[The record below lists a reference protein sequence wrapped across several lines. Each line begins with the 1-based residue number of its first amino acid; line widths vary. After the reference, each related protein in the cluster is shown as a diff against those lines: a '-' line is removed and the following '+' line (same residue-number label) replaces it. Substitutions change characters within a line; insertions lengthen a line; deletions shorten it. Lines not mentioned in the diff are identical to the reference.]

1 MAAITLSKLNK
12 HYGSLFHAV
21 KDVDLEIADKEFVAL
36 VGPSGCGKSTT
47 LRMIAG
53 LEDITSGDIR
63 IGDRLVNNLPPR
75 DRDIAMVFQNYA
87 LYQHMSVYDNLAFGL
102 RNKKTAEAE
111 IKAAIDRAAG
121 MLGLH
126 ELLQRKPKQ
135 LSGGQQQR
143 VALGRCIVRNPQ
155 VFLFDEPLSNLDAK
169 LRAQMRIEIK
179 RLHAEIPT
187 TSVFVTHDQVEA
199 MTLGDRVVIMRD
211 GRVQQIGT
219 PLQVYGKP
227 ANKFVAGF
235 IGAPAMNFI
244 DVTVRSEAGA
254 DVGRGRRSAADGRR
268 RGRACARGLQRPAR
282 DPGHAAGAPRARR
295 GRPGPWFRCP
305 RRGGRTARLRD
316 LAGDEGRRR
325 QRHRRPRAC
334 RNRRSRAATRS
345 AFRRSPAVCIS
356 SIPRPSC
363 RFRREIR
370 PKRRSLLPRCCQ
382 DDRGSRKMEPS
393 RPSRIVSPVTEQVRH
408 AAGTRNSGHE
418 LRGGGR
424 CLRHRVELPTQ
435 DRRHRR

>member
-21 KDVDLEIADKEFVAL
+21 KDVDLDIADKEFVAL

-53 LEDITSGDIR
+53 LEDITSGEIR
-63 IGDRLVNNLPPR
+63 IGDRLVNHLPPR

-87 LYQHMSVYDNLAFGL
+87 LYQHLSVYDNLAFGL
-102 RNKKTAEAE
+102 RNKKTPEAE
-111 IKAAIDRAAG
+111 IKVAIDRAAE

-126 ELLQRKPKQ
+126 DMLQRKPKQ

-179 RLHAEIPT
+179 RLHAAIPT

-211 GRVQQIGT
+211 GRVQQVGT
-219 PLQVYGKP
+219 PLAVYGKP
-227 ANKFVAGF
+227 ANKFVASF

-244 DVTVRSEAGA
+244 DVTVHSEAGSTAVEAAGLRLKVQEA
-254 DVGRGRRSAADGRR
+254 DARALGPHHGRQVILGVRPEHLVLGDGAPGTSFDARVDVVEQLGSEILLETKVGGTSVTVARVPAETEV
-268 RGRACARGLQRPAR
+268 ARG
-282 DPGHAAGAPRARR
+282 D
-295 GRPGPWFRCP
+295 
-305 RRGGRTARLRD
+305 
-316 LAGDEGRRR
+316 
-325 QRHRRPRAC
+325 
-334 RNRRSRAATRS
+334 
-345 AFRRSPAVCIS
+345 
-356 SIPRPSC
+356 
-363 RFRREIR
+363 
-370 PKRRSLLPRCCQ
+370 
-382 DDRGSRKMEPS
+382 
-393 RPSRIVSPVTEQVRH
+393 QVRLS
-408 AAGTRNSGHE
+408 AQ
-418 LRGGGR
+418 LGR
-424 CLRHRVELPTQ
+424 LHFFDPETELPIAG
-435 DRRHRR
+435 